1 MMSNA
6 LKQNLH
12 VLNLSICPDAV
23 SCHCHC
29 QLETGVLT
37 SLVLDGIQFKQGVL
51 AFMKINISLANIY
64 VSIILLSACLSVTI
78 GRECLCK
85 YIHSSTLNVQCKIL
99 HRINE
104 SARTF

>member
-23 SCHCHC
+23 SRHC

-37 SLVLDGIQFKQGVL
+37 SLVLDGVQFKQGVL
-51 AFMKINISLANIY
+51 AFVKINISLTNIY